1 MILTR
6 HYDLDIIPGG
16 QPLIIRVS
24 KNDTSSVLVFS
35 LFTGIGSLAIPAQA
49 AASFRGRG
57 TDEAAAFSQGA
68 VTVSLTKAMTQAVGL
83 IPFEIVLSSGA
94 YRLVTATLYLDVRG

>member
-24 KNDTSSVLVFS
+24 KNDTSSALVFS
-35 LFTGIGSLAIPAQA
+35 LFTGNGNLAIPVGT
-49 AASFRGRG
+49 AASFRGKG
-57 TDEAAAFSQGA
+57 VNEAATFSQGA
-68 VTVSLTKAMTQAVGL
+68 VMVSLTKAMTQAVGL

-94 YRLVTATLYLDVRG
+94 HRLVTATLYLDVRG

>member
-24 KNDTSSVLVFS
+24 KNDTSSALVFS
-35 LFTGIGSLAIPAQA
+35 LFTGIGVLDVPAGA
-49 AASFRGRG
+49 TAVFRGKG
-57 TDEAAAFSQGA
+57 ASVPAVFSQGK
-68 VTVSLTKAMTQAVGL
+68 VTAELTKAMTQAVGL
-83 IPFEIVLSSGA
+83 IPFEIVLSSGS